1 MDQHARKVRPAHAV
15 EQPLLRVS
23 PRDVDTLLSTLE
35 VRFVA
40 LSECLVSAGFRL
52 EMGGVNAPGLHYTI
66 AGIAMRNAAT
76 PAFSRL
82 PDIVMKSL

>member
-1 MDQHARKVRPAHAV
+1 MV

-23 PRDVDTLLSTLE
+23 PRDIDTLLSTLE

-52 EMGGVNAPGLHYTI
+52 EMGGVDAPGIHYNIGSTFGPTRWSWFRPT
-66 AGIAMRNAAT
+66 AHSA
-76 PAFSRL
+76 S
-82 PDIVMKSL
+82 KSDRRVRDSIR